1 MTIVLIFVIFYM
13 AVSMWDVVHVND
25 MVGKLVDPGGYQ
37 RAHPAAPV
45 DPAPR
50 LVINPPSAGVA
61 TPSYVPSPSGR
72 ASG

>member
-25 MVGKLVDPGGYQ
+25 MVGKMVDPGGYQ

-45 DPAPR
+45 EPAPR
-50 LVINPPSAGVA
+50 LVLNRPPAARPTS
-61 TPSYVPSPSGR
+61 
-72 ASG
+72 